1 MKIASIIG
9 CVIAVALIITNLTK
23 VNFNNLFDKES
34 SVALIGIVSGLIA
47 IIIILIFNISKNI
60 QQKAK

>member
-9 CVIAVALIITNLTK
+9 CVIAVALIISNLTK

>member
-23 VNFNNLFDKES
+23 VNFNDLFDKES